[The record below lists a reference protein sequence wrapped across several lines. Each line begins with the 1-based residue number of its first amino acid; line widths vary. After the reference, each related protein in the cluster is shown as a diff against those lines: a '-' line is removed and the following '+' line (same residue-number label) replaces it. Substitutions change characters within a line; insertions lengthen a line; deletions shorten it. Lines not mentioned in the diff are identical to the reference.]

1 MSTNLCLQRPRWFI
15 CLSKWSGT
23 CLRAVKN
30 PHALSGPNCE
40 TVTCDKMQES
50 LLSWETHQVDRRQ
63 STRSLKNRDG
73 ESLNKTTLWCAENG
87 HKIPNTLN
95 ISHLSPSDK
104 YPSDRVTSGP
114 PSEFYAWSRIIPMWQ
129 LPRQNS
135 SSLSFKRQRGTFI
148 SMAYRLS
155 HSYMTLVYCRQGN
168 IPSAIRFNT
177 FSPCVM

>member
-1 MSTNLCLQRPRWFI
+1 MSANLCLQRLRWLI
-15 CLSKWSGT
+15 CLSNWGSMHL
-23 CLRAVKN
+23 CAVKN

-50 LLSWETHQVDRRQ
+50 LLSSENRQVDRRQ
-63 STRSLKNRDG
+63 STRSLKSRDG
-73 ESLNKTTLWCAENG
+73 DSLNKTTLWCAENG

-104 YPSDRVTSGP
+104 YPFDKVTSGP
-114 PSEFYAWSRIIPMWQ
+114 LSEFYAWYRIIPMWQ

-168 IPSAIRFNT
+168 IPSVTRLRT
-177 FSPCVM
+177 FPAAM